1 MLPEQR
7 HDAVSPIA
15 IAVALA
21 VPLLLLSRLF
31 PQFAERAFLQEAG
44 VVTAPA

>member
-1 MLPEQR
+1 MSWDPDADTPPEQR

-31 PQFAERAFLQEAG
+31 PQFA
-44 VVTAPA
+44 